1 VVDSEGRPL
10 VVYHGGQRLT
20 AWNRKGDG
28 RQIYG
33 GHAQAVKDAYGS
45 MLSPLERQALDK
57 PVHFFTDDLSVAEGY
72 ADQGEH
78 YEVRSEFLRM
88 ERPLDLRA
96 DVVGDEVV
104 ERHLRRIL
112 GPDFEMP
119 SPGYGQE
126 REISQALRWNWS
138 RVREAVEQMGYDGII
153 LYDTDVR
160 DRGLHTSYAVFEPSQ
175 IKSAD
180 ANDGSFDLDD
190 PDRLSQEASSRE
202 PRGTFDPRTLE
213 IALGPKADAS
223 TWIHETGH
231 FFLEALTEL
240 ASAPDAP
247 KDIVEDMNRVLEWFG
262 IESDPALPRRR
273 TALETWLAMSIDER
287 RPHHERWARAVEQ
300 YVMEGNAP
308 NEELEPLFK
317 TFARWL
323 CSLYT
328 SVKEFLAMR
337 SGRSADVAA
346 TVPGAQDAPGGAP
359 ASPQKLEQQTPRA
372 PPPCPTEAPA
382 FRSWFGDS
390 KVVDGEGRP
399 LVLHHG
405 SPAEFNAFDPRK
417 AKDGSFGRGFYFTN
431 FTHVAG
437 SYGPARDFYLSMQ
450 NPASMQDGLSVAFDT
465 ERLKRR
471 GFDGI
476 LIQMK
481 ASGETIAVAF
491 SPEQIKSASSN
502 DGTFDRDDSSTL
514 SQEPTATHA
523 AMAAPADPL
532 TDEIRGVMDRLLAR
546 MDDLDADQDGE
557 SSRPRMRSA

>member
-1 VVDSEGRPL
+1 
-10 VVYHGGQRLT
+10 
-20 AWNRKGDG
+20 
-28 RQIYG
+28 
-33 GHAQAVKDAYGS
+33 
-45 MLSPLERQALDK
+45 
-57 PVHFFTDDLSVAEGY
+57 
-72 ADQGEH
+72 
-78 YEVRSEFLRM
+78 
-88 ERPLDLRA
+88 
-96 DVVGDEVV
+96 
-104 ERHLRRIL
+104 
-112 GPDFEMP
+112 MP

-337 SGRSADVAA
+337 SGSTA
-346 TVPGAQDAPGGAP
+346 TPSGAP
-359 ASPQKLEQQTPRA
+359 ASSDPLGR
-372 PPPCPTEAPA
+372 PTLADGPA
-382 FRSWFGDS
+382 FRAWFGDS

-399 LVLHHG
+399 LVVYHG
-405 SPAEFNAFDPRK
+405 TTQDFGAAAAFRASERGTFGAGIYFASSPEMASEWAIGHDGGRIMPVQLSITRPFHTRADYAVGEDRDVDSPAVPLIEAVFGHDSAAVIETLRNTEDGHLGEAVRQRLKELGYDGIV
-417 AKDGSFGRGFYFTN
+417 ATYSDGSREYI
-431 FTHVAG
+431 
-437 SYGPARDFYLSMQ
+437 
-450 NPASMQDGLSVAFDT
+450 AF
-465 ERLKRR
+465 R
-471 GFDGI
+471 
-476 LIQMK
+476 
-481 ASGETIAVAF
+481 
-491 SPEQIKSASSN
+491 PEQIKSALGN
-502 DGTFDRDDSSTL
+502 DGSFDRDDPSIL
-514 SQEPTATHA
+514 SQGARASCHPG
-523 AMAAPADPL
+523 L
-532 TDEIRGVMDRLLAR
+532 TDEIRRVMDRMLSVQHGRHAHE
-546 MDDLDADQDGE
+546 AEEAEQEEG
-557 SSRPRMRSA
+557 SRSETMRIRA